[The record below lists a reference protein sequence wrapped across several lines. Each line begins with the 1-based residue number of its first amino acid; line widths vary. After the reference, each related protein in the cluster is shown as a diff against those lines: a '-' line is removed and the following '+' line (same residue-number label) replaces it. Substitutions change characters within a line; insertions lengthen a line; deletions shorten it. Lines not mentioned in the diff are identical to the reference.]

1 MSLVLYFEN
10 YLWSPMRLHQ
20 KCQSRRIYNKS
31 PGSAQNTKTV
41 AVINELQKI
50 PCCAPTTKCQHKLIH
65 LSQVKT
71 MEGCN
76 GHMVDRKVNG
86 KYRRENMCICW
97 QAVIREVSERC
108 INSQL
113 AWPCQIVQV
122 TFRSRAY
129 LSYYCIYYNCDMD
142 LKYVIK
148 IFCLFVSNVQ
158 EV

>member
-1 MSLVLYFEN
+1 MEPYEATSEVSESEN
-10 YLWSPMRLHQ
+10 IKQIP
-20 KCQSRRIYNKS
+20 
-31 PGSAQNTKTV
+31 SAQNTKTV

-76 GHMVDRKVNG
+76 GHMVNRKVNG

-148 IFCLFVSNVQ
+148 IFCLFVRGSVTIAYYQ
-158 EV
+158 